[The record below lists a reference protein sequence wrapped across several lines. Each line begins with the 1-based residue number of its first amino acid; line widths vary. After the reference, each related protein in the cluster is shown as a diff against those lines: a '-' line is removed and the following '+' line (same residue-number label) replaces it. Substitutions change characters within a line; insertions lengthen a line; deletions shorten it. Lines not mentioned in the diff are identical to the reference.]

1 MRNCQTGKYSAESQ
15 KILNEIS
22 TAKVC
27 LLNAEKKAAY
37 DQRLKV
43 EMVYL
48 NDSGEVVG
56 LGHSED
62 AKLIDKS
69 LSFRRVFDKNRS
81 SDGWT
86 SIPPSKSSTA
96 GCNMHGVPV
105 EGRGRESS
113 SELQPSRMDL
123 SGRIPRP
130 LPERQQVRSSDG
142 FTLSSLI
149 TIAGARGWDG

>member
-62 AKLIDKS
+62 AKLTDQA
-69 LSFRRVFDKNRS
+69 LSFRRVFDMKPEQRWLDVDS
-81 SDGWT
+81 TIEVVDGRLQYIWR
-86 SIPPSKSSTA
+86 A
-96 GCNMHGVPV
+96 GT
-105 EGRGRESS
+105 
-113 SELQPSRMDL
+113 Q
-123 SGRIPRP
+123 SGTRVF
-130 LPERQQVRSSDG
+130 ERAAQ
-142 FTLSSLI
+142 
-149 TIAGARGWDG
+149 